1 MLRRSSVLVCLLMA
15 VVGGSIAHAQFAG
28 RSPET
33 LSLED
38 LSSFQSP
45 PDNWSVA
52 DSVWAHPDQAH
63 HLASASGTGVLVN
76 QPTEAAEGHLLSEWE
91 HGDLEIAMDV
101 LMPRG
106 ANSGIYL
113 QGRYEIQLLDSWGV
127 QSPTFG
133 DLGGIYE
140 RWRPNRPEGERGI
153 GGHPPR
159 TNVAKAPGL
168 WQHLHIDFR
177 APRFNQDGEKI
188 ENARFETVS
197 LNGVV
202 IHRNVEVIGP
212 TRGAGFSDESATGP
226 LLIQGDHGPVAVKNI
241 RYKRYRPG
249 RVTLSDLQ
257 YEIYDGAVDPAGP
270 LDTASVAKRG
280 STDRLTP
287 AVADGVVDRGRDDFA
302 MVYEGMITVPRS
314 GSYTFDL
321 GLEWMPDSS
330 AQDRELGGGHLQVG
344 EEVLIP
350 YTDPSGSATLQK
362 GAHPFRLAYVKRQ
375 DTEED
380 AVMLFV
386 EGPQMRRQRLT
397 EAAAEPPSNPILATP
412 EGDPSLFRSF
422 FRHGSEKRTHVLS
435 VGTAQNGHYAYDLA
449 RGSLLRTWKGPFL
462 QMNDMWEGR
471 GVEQRARP
479 LGSGPVF
486 SGAPS
491 LAVLPRR
498 TAPWPDSIQRD
509 VEHEYLGYRLDE
521 HGRPTFRYRFEGLEV
536 TDQPRVHES
545 GGRLTRTIQ
554 VSGRPSSDPIF
565 VRLLRATPLRR
576 AGPHR
581 FVAGDRQYYVTLQ
594 KDADTLVLR
603 RSNGAREL
611 LLPVPADSSSTEIRY
626 ELTW

>member
-1 MLRRSSVLVCLLMA
+1 MLRRSCFLVCLFVAMI
-15 VVGGSIAHAQFAG
+15 GGSIAHAQFPG

-45 PDNWSVA
+45 PDNWSVV
-52 DSVWAHPDQAH
+52 DSVWARPDQTH
-63 HLASASGTGVLVN
+63 HLASAAGTGVLVN

-106 ANSGIYL
+106 SNSGIYL

-140 RWRPNRPEGERGI
+140 RWRPDRPEGERGI

-177 APRFNQDGEKI
+177 APRFNEEGEKI

-202 IHRNVEVIGP
+202 IHRNVEVPGP
-212 TRGAGFSDESATGP
+212 TRGAAFSDESATGP

-241 RYKRYRPG
+241 RYKQYQPG
-249 RVTLSDLQ
+249 QARLSDLQ
-257 YEIYDGAVDPAGP
+257 YEVYEGTIHPETP
-270 LDTASVAKRG
+270 LDSATVAQRG
-280 STDRLTP
+280 SADDLTP
-287 AVADGVVDRGRDDFA
+287 AVAKGVVNREEGDYA
-302 MVYEGMITVPRS
+302 VVYEGTITVPRS
-314 GSYTFDL
+314 GSYAFDL
-321 GLEWMPDSS
+321 TLEWMSEAAS
-330 AQDRELGGGHLQVG
+330 QDRELGGGQFQVG
-344 EEVLIP
+344 EEIVIP
-350 YTDPSGSATLQK
+350 YTDTSGSMTLRK
-362 GAHPFRLAYVKRQ
+362 GDHPFRLVYFERQ
-375 DTEED
+375 DTEKYD
-380 AVMLFV
+380 VTLFV
-386 EGPQMRRQRLT
+386 EGPQMPRQDLT
-397 EAAAEPPSNPILATP
+397 QPAEGPPSSPILATP

-422 FRHGSEKRTHVLS
+422 FRHGAEKRTHVIS
-435 VGTAQNGHYAYDLA
+435 VGTPKGGHYAYDLA
-449 RGSLLRTWKGPFL
+449 HGSLLRVWKGPFL
-462 QMNDMWEGR
+462 RMNQMWEGR
-471 GVEQRARP
+471 GVQQRARP

-486 SGAPS
+486 SGGPP

-521 HGRPTFRYRFEGLEV
+521 QGRPTFRYRFEGLGV

-545 GGRLTRTIQ
+545 GGRLTRTIRL
-554 VSGRPSSDPIF
+554 SGRPSSDQIF

-576 AGPHR
+576 AGSHR
-581 FVAGDRQYYVTLQ
+581 FVAGDRQYYVTLE
-594 KDADTLVLR
+594 KNADTVVLR

-611 LLPVPADSSSTEIRY
+611 LLPVPADSSTTEIRY

>member
-15 VVGGSIAHAQFAG
+15 VVGGSIARAQFAG
-28 RSPET
+28 RSPES

-45 PDNWSVA
+45 PDNWTVA
-52 DSVWAHPDQAH
+52 DSVWARPDQTH

-76 QPTEAAEGHLLSEWE
+76 QPTEAAEGHLRTKWE
-91 HGDLEIAMDV
+91 HGDLKIAMDV

-106 ANSGIYL
+106 SNSGIYL

-140 RWRPNRPEGERGI
+140 QWRPGRPEGERGI

-168 WQHLHIDFR
+168 WQHLHVDFR
-177 APRFNQDGEKI
+177 APRFNQEGEKI

-202 IHRNVEVIGP
+202 IHRNVEVSGP
-212 TRGAGFSDESATGP
+212 TRAAAFDDESATGP

-270 LDTASVAKRG
+270 LDTASVAERG

-287 AVADGVVDRGRDDFA
+287 ALADGAVDREHDDYSV
-302 MVYEGMITVPRS
+302 VYEGKITVPRS
-314 GSYTFDL
+314 GSYAFDL
-321 GLEWMPDSS
+321 DLEWMPDSS
-330 AQDRELGGGHLQVG
+330 VQARELGGGHLQV
-344 EEVLIP
+344 EEQVLIP
-350 YTDPSGSATLQK
+350 YADSSGSAMLQK
-362 GAHPFRLAYVKRQ
+362 GAHPFRLAYFKRR
-375 DTEED
+375 DTEEND
-380 AVMLFV
+380 VKLFV

-397 EAAAEPPSNPILATP
+397 EAAEDSPSNPILATP
-412 EGDPSLFRSF
+412 EGNPSLFRSF

-435 VGTAQNGHYAYDLA
+435 VGTPQGGHYAYDLA
-449 RGSLLRTWKGPFL
+449 QGSLLRTWKGPFL
-462 QMNDMWEGR
+462 QMNQMWEGR

-486 SGAPS
+486 SGTAP

-498 TAPWPDSIQRD
+498 TAAWPDSSQRN

-521 HGRPTFRYRFEGLEV
+521 DERPTFRYRFEGLEV
-536 TDQPRVHES
+536 TDQPRVHDS
-545 GGRLTRTIQ
+545 GGRLTRTIRL
-554 VSGRPSSDPIF
+554 SERPSSDQIY

-576 AGPHR
+576 AGPDR
-581 FVAGDRQYYVTLQ
+581 FIAGDRQYYVTLQ
-594 KDADTLVLR
+594 KGADNLFLR

-611 LLPVPADSSSTEIRY
+611 LLPVSADSSSTEIRY

>member
-1 MLRRSSVLVCLLMA
+1 MA
-15 VVGGSIAHAQFAG
+15 VVGGSIARAQFAG
-28 RSPET
+28 RSPES

-45 PDNWSVA
+45 PDNWAVA
-52 DSVWAHPDQAH
+52 DSVWAHPDQTH

-76 QPTEAAEGHLLSEWE
+76 QPAEAAEGNLRTKWE
-91 HGDLEIAMDV
+91 HADLEIAMDV
-101 LMPRG
+101 LMPHG
-106 ANSGIYL
+106 SNSGIYL
-113 QGRYEIQLLDSWGV
+113 QGRYEIQLLDSWDA
-127 QSPTFG
+127 QSPTFR

-140 RWRPNRPEGERGI
+140 RWRPHRPEGERGI
-153 GGHPPR
+153 EGHPPR

-188 ENARFETVS
+188 ENAQFETVS

-202 IHRNVEVIGP
+202 IHRNVEVTGP
-212 TRGAGFSDESATGP
+212 TRAAAFDDESATGP

-249 RVTLSDLQ
+249 RVTLSGLQ
-257 YEIYDGAVDPAGP
+257 YEIYEGAIDPAGP
-270 LDTASVAKRG
+270 LDTASVAERG

-287 AVADGVVDRGRDDFA
+287 AVANGVVDREHDDYA
-302 MVYEGMITVPRS
+302 MVYEGTITVPRS
-314 GSYTFDL
+314 GSYAFDL
-321 GLEWMPDSS
+321 GLEWMSESS
-330 AQDRELGGGHLQVG
+330 AQNRELGGGHLRVG
-344 EEVLIP
+344 KEVLIS
-350 YTDPSGSATLQK
+350 YTDTSGSATLQK
-362 GAHPFRLAYVKRQ
+362 GTHSFRLAYFKRR

-380 AVMLFV
+380 DVRLFV

-397 EAAAEPPSNPILATP
+397 ETVEDSPSDPILATP
-412 EGDPSLFRSF
+412 EGDPFLFRSF

-435 VGTAQNGHYAYDLA
+435 VGTPQGGHYAYDLA
-449 RGSLLRTWKGPFL
+449 QGSLLRAWKGSFL
-462 QMNDMWEGR
+462 QMNQMWEGR
-471 GVEQRARP
+471 GIEQRARP

-486 SGAPS
+486 SGAPP

-498 TAPWPDSIQRD
+498 TAAWPDSSQRN

-521 HGRPTFRYRFEGLEV
+521 RERPTFRYRFEGLEV
-536 TDQPRVHES
+536 TDQFRVHDS
-545 GGRLTRTIQ
+545 GGCLTRT
-554 VSGRPSSDPIF
+554 VRLTGRPSSDRIF
-565 VRLLRATPLRR
+565 VRLLRDTPLRR
-576 AGPHR
+576 AGPDR
-581 FVAGDRQYYVTLQ
+581 FVVGDRQYYLTVQ
-594 KDADTLVLR
+594 KEFDSLFLR